1 MKSSIKKRTF
11 KAIYRL
17 LDKFSPVNG
26 DCGLLCD
33 CACCTCNGASNASN
47 HYDED
52 DLGIYLLPG
61 EHKIF
66 TGKEKERTFVV
77 LYLERKRR
85 EISTMK
91 MKNVKTQ
98 SVKALANVSLKLG
111 KMSADSACCYI
122 FHQPKMPETLKK
134 LKKS

>member
-1 MKSSIKKRTF
+1 MV
-11 KAIYRL
+11 RL
-17 LDKFSPVNG
+17 LFYDKNIEIFVMFRKNYMN
-26 DCGLLCD
+26 
-33 CACCTCNGASNASN
+33 TRF
-47 HYDED
+47 
-52 DLGIYLLPG
+52 
-61 EHKIF
+61 F
-66 TGKEKERTFVV
+66 TGKEKESTFVV

>member
-1 MKSSIKKRTF
+1 
-11 KAIYRL
+11 
-17 LDKFSPVNG
+17 
-26 DCGLLCD
+26 
-33 CACCTCNGASNASN
+33 
-47 HYDED
+47 
-52 DLGIYLLPG
+52 
-61 EHKIF
+61 
-66 TGKEKERTFVV
+66 
-77 LYLERKRR
+77 
-85 EISTMK
+85 MK